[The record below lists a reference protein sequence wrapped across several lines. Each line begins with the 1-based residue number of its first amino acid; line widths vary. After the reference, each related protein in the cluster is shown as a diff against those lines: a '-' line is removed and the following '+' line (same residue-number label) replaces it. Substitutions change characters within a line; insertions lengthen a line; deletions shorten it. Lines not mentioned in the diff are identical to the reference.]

1 MNPPTGPAGT
11 TVFRPRSSRWI
22 LAIAG
27 ALVGVGLVGSIVVSG
42 LQALATASPLLAVA
56 AVAWWLFWY
65 PAVIIGPD
73 GVQLRNPAR
82 TVEVPWNGLIH
93 VDTKYALKL
102 VTPSGSYT
110 AWAAPAPGVR
120 GAHAGKPENMQ
131 NLPSSSY
138 GAGGSVRP
146 GDLSN
151 TDSGLAALLVRSEWE
166 RQVERG
172 LVDVD
177 ATDSARVERRIN
189 WLPLSVVAG
198 LLLLSVLTFAL
209 Q

>member
-1 MNPPTGPAGT
+1 MNTPSGPDQF
-11 TVFRPRSSRWI
+11 TVFSPRSGRWI
-22 LAIAG
+22 LGVAAAI
-27 ALVGVGLVGSIVVSG
+27 VVVGLVASVVTSG
-42 LQALATASPLLAVA
+42 PQALATAAPLLAVA
-56 AVAWWLFWY
+56 AIAWWLFWY
-65 PAVIIGPD
+65 PAVVVGPV
-73 GVQLRNPAR
+73 GVELRNPVL
-82 TVEVPWNGLIH
+82 TIDVPWGGLIQ

-102 VTPSGSYT
+102 VTPGGSYT

-120 GAHAGKPENMQ
+120 GTHAGKPENMQ
-131 NLPSSSY
+131 NLPGTSY

-166 RQVERG
+166 RRIDNG
-172 LVDVD
+172 LIDVD
-177 ATDSARVERRIN
+177 ATDSVRVERRIN
-189 WLPLSVVAG
+189 WRPLGVVAG

>member
-1 MNPPTGPAGT
+1 MNSPTGPTRT

-27 ALVGVGLVGSIVVSG
+27 VIVAVGLVVSIVTSG
-42 LQALATASPLLAVA
+42 PQALATAAPLLAVA
-56 AVAWWLFWY
+56 AIAWWLFWY
-65 PAVIIGPD
+65 PAVVVGPV
-73 GVQLRNPAR
+73 GVELRNPVL
-82 TVEVPWNGLIH
+82 TIDVPWAGLIH

-102 VTPSGSYT
+102 ITPAGSYT

-120 GAHAGKPENMQ
+120 GTHAGKPEHMR
-131 NLPSSSY
+131 NLPGSSY

-151 TDSGLAALLVRSEWE
+151 TDSGLAALLIRTEWQ
-166 RQVERG
+166 RRIDNG
-172 LVDVD
+172 LIDVD

-189 WLPLSVVAG
+189 WQPLGVVAV
-198 LLLLSVLTFAL
+198 LLLLSVFTFAL

>member
-1 MNPPTGPAGT
+1 MNTPSGPDQF
-11 TVFRPRSSRWI
+11 TVFRPRSGRWI
-22 LAIAG
+22 LAVAG
-27 ALVGVGLVGSIVVSG
+27 AIVVVGLVASVVTSG
-42 LQALATASPLLAVA
+42 PQALATAAPLLAVA
-56 AVAWWLFWY
+56 AIAWWLFWY
-65 PAVIIGPD
+65 PAVVVGPV
-73 GVQLRNPAR
+73 GVELRNPVL
-82 TVEVPWNGLIH
+82 TIDVPWGGLIQ

-102 VTPSGSYT
+102 VTPGGSYT

-120 GAHAGKPENMQ
+120 GTHAGKPENMQ
-131 NLPSSSY
+131 NLPGTSY

-166 RQVERG
+166 RRIDNG
-172 LVDVD
+172 LIDVD
-177 ATDSARVERRIN
+177 ATDSVRVERRIN
-189 WLPLSVVAG
+189 WRPLGVVAG

>member
-1 MNPPTGPAGT
+1 MNSPTGPTRT

-27 ALVGVGLVGSIVVSG
+27 VVVAVGLVVSVVTSG
-42 LQALATASPLLAVA
+42 PQALVTAAPLLAVA
-56 AVAWWLFWY
+56 AVAWWLFWF
-65 PAVIIGPD
+65 PAVIVGPA
-73 GVQLRNPAR
+73 GVELRNPAQ
-82 TVEVPWNGLIH
+82 TISVPWAGLIH

-120 GAHAGKPENMQ
+120 GTHAGKPENMQ
-131 NLPSSSY
+131 NLPGSSY

-166 RQVERG
+166 RRIDSG
-172 LVDVD
+172 LIDID
-177 ATDSARVERRIN
+177 ATHTARVERRTN
-189 WLPLSVVAG
+189 WGPLGVVAG
-198 LLLLSVLTFAL
+198 LLLLSALTFAL

>member
-1 MNPPTGPAGT
+1 MNSPSGPTRN

-22 LAIAG
+22 LAVAG
-27 ALVGVGLVGSIVVSG
+27 IIVGVGLVGSIVVSG
-42 LQALATASPLLAVA
+42 FQALVTASPLLAVA
-56 AVAWWLFWY
+56 GVAWWLFWY
-65 PAVIIGPD
+65 PAVIVGPA
-73 GVQLRNPAR
+73 GVELRNPVR
-82 TVEVPWNGLIH
+82 TVEVPWAALIH

-102 VTPSGSYT
+102 ITPTGSYT

-120 GAHAGKPENMQ
+120 GAHAGKPEHMQ

-151 TDSGLAALLVRSEWE
+151 TDSGLAALLVRSEWQ
-166 RQVERG
+166 RRVDNG
-172 LVDVD
+172 LIDVD
-177 ATDSARVERRIN
+177 ATESARVERRIN
-189 WLPLSVVAG
+189 WGPLVLVAG
-198 LLLLSVLTFAL
+198 LLLLSAVTFAV

>member
-1 MNPPTGPAGT
+1 MNSPTGPTRT

-27 ALVGVGLVGSIVVSG
+27 VVVAVGLTASIVTSG
-42 LQALATASPLLAVA
+42 PQALATAAPLLAVA
-56 AVAWWLFWY
+56 AIAWWLFWY
-65 PAVIIGPD
+65 PAVVVGPV
-73 GVQLRNPAR
+73 GVELRNPVL
-82 TVEVPWNGLIH
+82 TIDVPWAGLIH

-102 VTPSGSYT
+102 ITPGGSYT

-120 GAHAGKPENMQ
+120 GTHAGKPEHMQ
-131 NLPSSSY
+131 NLPGSSY

-151 TDSGLAALLVRSEWE
+151 TDSGLAALLIRSEWQ
-166 RQVERG
+166 RRIDNG
-172 LVDVD
+172 LIDVD
-177 ATDSARVERRIN
+177 TTDSARVERRIN
-189 WLPLSVVAG
+189 WQPLGVVAVM
-198 LLLLSVLTFAL
+198 LLLSVLTFAL